1 VGFYGLF
8 ALLCE
13 PFNYW
18 KKANFEFQTLLNQF
32 YMEKILLP
40 TDFSE
45 YSKAARDYAIAL
57 AQKSGA
63 EVHFEHTMLVAVDWE
78 NMSNSDRL
86 MYPEL
91 KKAIEDAEANLEYE
105 AKAVRDSGVTAHY
118 RLTFNEGLI
127 DIPKDIRDHGYDL
140 AIIGSHGTS
149 GLKSTLLGSNAQ
161 RMLRYSPCPVL
172 VVKKPNPNVAINRIA
187 FASDF
192 EEDKPHS
199 FKHIK
204 DFTEAV
210 SAKVNLLYINT
221 PVNFETSV
229 KSKEKLEK
237 YQEAYPELI
246 EDYEIF
252 NHYTE
257 DEGIVEYMKDE
268 KADMLAIAT
277 HGRSGWTRLF
287 TGSITESIVANGDFP
302 VLSVSLK

>member
-1 VGFYGLF
+1 M
-8 ALLCE
+8 
-13 PFNYW
+13 
-18 KKANFEFQTLLNQF
+18 K
-32 YMEKILLP
+32 KILLP

-91 KKAIEDAEANLEYE
+91 KKAIEDAEVNLKYE
-105 AKAVRDSGVTAHY
+105 VQAARDAGITAHY
-118 RLTFNEGLI
+118 RLSFNEGLI
-127 DIPKDIRDHGYDL
+127 DIPKDIREHGYDL

-149 GLKSTLLGSNAQ
+149 GLKSALLGSNAQ

-172 VVKKPNPNVAINRIA
+172 VIKKPIDNVTINNIA

-199 FKHIK
+199 FQHIK

-210 SAKVNLLYINT
+210 SAKVNLVYINT

-229 KSKEKLEK
+229 KSKAKLKK
-237 YQEAYPELI
+237 YQESYPQLI
-246 EDYEIF
+246 NDYEIF

-257 DEGIVEYMKDE
+257 DEGIVDYMKEAEQIDI
-268 KADMLAIAT
+268 LAIAT

>member
-1 VGFYGLF
+1 
-8 ALLCE
+8 
-13 PFNYW
+13 
-18 KKANFEFQTLLNQF
+18 
-32 YMEKILLP
+32 MEKILLP

-91 KKAIEDAEANLEYE
+91 KKAIEDADANLKYE
-105 AKAVRDSGVTAHY
+105 AQVVQEAGVTAHY
-118 RLTFNEGLI
+118 RLAFNEGLI
-127 DIPKDIRDHGYDL
+127 DIPKDIKEHGYDL
-140 AIIGSHGTS
+140 AVIGSHGTS

-161 RMLRYSPCPVL
+161 RMLRHSPCPVL
-172 VVKKPNPNVAINRIA
+172 VIKKPIDKVTINNIA

-199 FKHIK
+199 FQHIK

-210 SAKVNLLYINT
+210 SAKVNLVYINT

-229 KSKEKLEK
+229 KSKAKLKK
-237 YQEAYPELI
+237 YQESFPQLI
-246 EDYEIF
+246 NDYEIF

-257 DEGIVEYMKDE
+257 DEGIVEYMKEAEQVDV
-268 KADMLAIAT
+268 LAIAT